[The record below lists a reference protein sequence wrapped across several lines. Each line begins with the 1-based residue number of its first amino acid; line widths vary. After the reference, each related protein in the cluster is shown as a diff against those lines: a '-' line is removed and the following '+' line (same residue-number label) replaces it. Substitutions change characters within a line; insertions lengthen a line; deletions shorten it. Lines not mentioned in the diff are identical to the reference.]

1 MVYKVFME
9 SGDYLD
15 IQTGE
20 ERNMM
25 SANIAWTPE
34 GENVGWDE
42 FSTEEEA
49 MFFFNLEKKDISLLS
64 LLTSKYDDKRV

>member
-1 MVYKVFME
+1 MVYKVFVE
-9 SGDYLD
+9 SGEYLD
-15 IQTGE
+15 ITTGE

-42 FSTEEEA
+42 FSTDEEA
-49 MFFFNLEKKDISLLS
+49 MFFFNIEKKPDTSSL
-64 LLTSKYDDKRV
+64 